1 MRAAAPPEGIGG
13 TASEVPATSSRRERA
28 GIWPALARSVTPARA
43 SACVAVAAT
52 AGLAASQF
60 VDYRAVAI
68 GAPDYHGVAGVA
80 PPPELAAATPRSA
93 HGEWVLVICG
103 LAIVVLVA
111 TAAVRRPQVARH
123 LVLLGAAAVAI
134 ALAVDRPRGLDV
146 GRTGVAYQAAHAVLL
161 GGFGAEIAAA
171 AALAVAGFALP
182 LGHPATRRPPAPRGP
197 TRSGARPTRA
207 APLQPGRGGE

>member
-1 MRAAAPPEGIGG
+1 
-13 TASEVPATSSRRERA
+13 V
-28 GIWPALARSVTPARA
+28 ALAAI
-43 SACVAVAAT
+43 

-60 VDYRAVAI
+60 VDYRAVSI

-93 HGEWVLVICG
+93 HGERVLAICG
-103 LAIVVLVA
+103 LAIVVLVV

-123 LVLLGAAAVAI
+123 LVLLGAAVIAI

-146 GRTGVAYQAAHAVLL
+146 GRAGVAYQGAHAVLL

-182 LGHPATRRPPAPRGP
+182 VGHPATRRPPAPRGP
-197 TRSGARPTRA
+197 ARSGERPTRA